1 MGTDEH
7 AAGMVIAGEDY
18 EELLRLM
25 TELKDLAEPDGHRT
39 SDGDNPVRATAERAI
54 ELLILCGYASPEEGN
69 GIPEGEICVTP
80 VEVRALEP
88 YRIWL
93 RYDDG
98 VEGEVDLSD
107 VAGRGVFAAWE
118 KPGFFS
124 QVRIAPDGSIAWGDD
139 FDLDICGDALYM
151 GITGLAVEDM
161 FPRWRQAQ
169 AARV

>member
-1 MGTDEH
+1 MGTGEH
-7 AAGMVIAGEDY
+7 ATGMVITGEDY

-25 TELKDLAEPDGHRT
+25 TELKDLAEPDGYGT
-39 SDGDNPVRATAERAI
+39 SDGDNPVRAAAERAI

-69 GIPEGEICVTP
+69 GIPEGEIRVTP

-107 VAGRGVFAAWE
+107 VAGMGVFVAWE

-124 QVRIAPDGSIAWGDD
+124 QVRIAPDGSIAWGDN
-139 FDLDICGDALYM
+139 FDLDICSDALYM
-151 GITGLAVEDM
+151 DITGLAVEDM

-169 AARV
+169 PARA